1 MAKIKLALPWHSR
14 RRAAQSAGSS
24 GGLVQEPEREV
35 CGQALFQE
43 VNRRVLGYLDL
54 GGQDQSAARIRAR
67 SQEQPETAAKHAL
80 CFSRGQQFEVRRCHR
95 IA

>member
-1 MAKIKLALPWHSR
+1 MAKIKLACRGTADVEQR
-14 RRAAQSAGSS
+14 RCAGSP